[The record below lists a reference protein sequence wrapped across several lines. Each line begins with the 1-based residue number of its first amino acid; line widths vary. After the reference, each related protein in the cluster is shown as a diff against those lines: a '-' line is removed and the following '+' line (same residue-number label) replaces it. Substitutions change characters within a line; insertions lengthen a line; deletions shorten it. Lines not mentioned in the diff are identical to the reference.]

1 MRERQLSAGAT
12 SEPQEKS
19 STSVGP
25 NAKDPPDL
33 VALRPAAAYT
43 HIRNMLAVVADHVV
57 SKLWLKPKQELGPL
71 RDLPWRVSCWM
82 VASEPAIASMP
93 HNFCRPA
100 AFEVLERHSVDRG
113 MRLAPDAATK
123 LDDPIIADVDAVMV
137 IEQGTLDLEVI
148 TRLES
153 VIHAIRSYRSV
164 ITSVP
169 NYEPQTT
176 CSRTSE

>member
-82 VASEPAIASMP
+82 VASEPAKATFNRQLKFIKSWLYSQIYPGA
-93 HNFCRPA
+93 
-100 AFEVLERHSVDRG
+100 
-113 MRLAPDAATK
+113 APDQPGA
-123 LDDPIIADVDAVMV
+123 
-137 IEQGTLDLEVI
+137 
-148 TRLES
+148 
-153 VIHAIRSYRSV
+153 
-164 ITSVP
+164 
-169 NYEPQTT
+169 
-176 CSRTSE
+176 